1 MRPVPAEKQGRSTV
15 DSTLRPLSS
24 RPMGSSPAGS
34 KASGRS
40 SVTQGQRG
48 GCLRSPGTGS
58 ILLRGLEVRLA
69 SREAADWDQEALGGL
84 PHATLHL
91 PRVGAPCC
99 EALPRQVEQELGSVG
114 STLPLCRAGPGSTRE
129 WRPVRHQA
137 TLPVAQNFL
146 CRHIA
151 GPGQA
156 ITPEQCQRPV
166 GWRPH
171 PRHSSHLS

>member
-1 MRPVPAEKQGRSTV
+1 MRPGPAEKQGRSTV

-58 ILLRGLEVRLA
+58 ILLRGLEVVWHRGRPRTGIRRLWA
-69 SREAADWDQEALGGL
+69 VSRMLPSTCLGLGL
-84 PHATLHL
+84 PVV
-91 PRVGAPCC
+91 R
-99 EALPRQVEQELGSVG
+99 LPRQVEQELGSVG

-171 PRHSSHLS
+171 PRYSSHLS

>member
-1 MRPVPAEKQGRSTV
+1 MDSQVSEFQAHGLITGGLEGQRQEFCHSGTAWGLPEEPRHRKHPAER
-15 DSTLRPLSS
+15 
-24 RPMGSSPAGS
+24 A
-34 KASGRS
+34 
-40 SVTQGQRG
+40 RG
-48 GCLRSPGTGS
+48 
-58 ILLRGLEVRLA
+58 RLA

-166 GWRPH
+166 RWRPH